1 MTGNIDMS
9 MMYAMH
15 NALRRDLAKIAE
27 VSARTDVNPRRILA
41 NGSSYELF
49 KQALTIHHGA
59 EDDALWPPLREAVAD
74 KADEVAVLDAIEA
87 EHAQIDP
94 LLASVEA
101 VLADESAGPDK
112 VAAATGALAESLAAH
127 LAHEEKEALP
137 LIDARLT
144 QEQWQHYSEVH
155 VARTGPDTATL
166 LPWLLEDA
174 NEDVVAMMTARMPEN
189 VRTMFTDQWVPA
201 YQGRDRWNAVS

>member
-27 VSARTDVNPRRILA
+27 VAARTDENPRRILA

-49 KQALTIHHGA
+49 KKALTIHHTS
-59 EDDALWPPLREAVAD
+59 EDEALWPPLREAVAD
-74 KADEVAVLDAIEA
+74 KPGEVAVLDAIEA

-94 LLASVEA
+94 LLASVDA
-101 VLADESAGPDK
+101 VLADEGADRDK
-112 VAAATGALAESLAAH
+112 VAAATSALAEALAAH
-127 LAHEEKEALP
+127 LEHEEKEALP

-144 QEQWQHYSEVH
+144 QDQWQHYSQVH
-155 VARTGPDTATL
+155 VAKTGPETATMV
-166 LPWLLEDA
+166 PWLLEDA

-189 VRTMFTDQWVPA
+189 VLTMFNDQWLPA

>member
-15 NALRRDLAKIAE
+15 NALRRDLAKITE
-27 VSARTDVNPRRILA
+27 VSARTDENPRLILA

-49 KQALTIHHGA
+49 KKALTIHHTA
-59 EDDALWPPLREAVAD
+59 EDEALWPPLRAAVAG
-74 KADEVAVLDAIEA
+74 KPDEEAVLDAMEA
-87 EHAQIDP
+87 EHGQIDP

-101 VLADESAGPDK
+101 VLDDETAGPDK
-112 VAAATGALAESLAAH
+112 VAAATGALAEALTAH
-127 LAHEEKEALP
+127 LEHEEKEALP

-155 VARTGPDTATL
+155 VAKTGPETSSL

-189 VRTMFTDQWVPA
+189 VRTLFTDQWVPA
-201 YQGRDRWNAVS
+201 YRARDRWNAVS